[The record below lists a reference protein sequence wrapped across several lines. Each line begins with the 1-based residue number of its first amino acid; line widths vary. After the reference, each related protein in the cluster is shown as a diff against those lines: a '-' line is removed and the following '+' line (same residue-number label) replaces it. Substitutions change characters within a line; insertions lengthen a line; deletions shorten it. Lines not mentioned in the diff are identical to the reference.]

1 MAATWKKVHLDSE
14 NTTHGTI
21 TATLGDVSTEIAGG
35 TSLELV
41 VSDGASGAENQ
52 LKTRSITFG
61 AGAFAGA
68 PPTNFITN
76 NDDDTM
82 NGDLTLDNLILAS
95 DDDTTI
101 SVAGV
106 ASASNVP
113 GVEMNINAG
122 KGRGTGKGGD
132 IIFSVAPAGD
142 SGSTENSLAESLR
155 IKENKDVQFSG
166 DIVLPDV
173 SGSDTAGN
181 SITIKAGA
189 SNGNANGGS
198 ITFQTSLKDA
208 DGAAVV
214 NGFEDALVISAA
226 TTEGGEPTVTVSGD
240 LVVSGT
246 TTTVNTTNLEV
257 EDHIILVATNAS
269 PSPANGTAAGLEVE
283 TSATASKRPRFEW
296 TKDQGASNASTYD
309 GSGTAVGLTGWG
321 LKNHQETNQALFPI
335 AVMEFNGASADAPSG
350 NSAGIGSF
358 YFASSNIGTANGD
371 LYIRVK

>member
-21 TATLGDVSTEIAGG
+21 TATLGDVATEIAGG

-41 VSDGASGAENQ
+41 VSDGASGSENE

-76 NDDDTM
+76 NADDVLD
-82 NGDLTLDNLILAS
+82 GDLKVDNLILAH
-95 DDDTTI
+95 DDNSTI

-106 ASASNVP
+106 AEADNVA
-113 GVEMNINAG
+113 GVEMNINSG

-142 SGSTENSLAESLR
+142 SGNSENALAESLR
-155 IKENKDVQFSG
+155 IKQDKDVQFSG
-166 DIVLPDV
+166 DIVLPDA
-173 SGSDTAGN
+173 SGNNAAGD
-181 SITIKAGA
+181 SIVFHAGA
-189 SNGNANGGS
+189 STGSGIGGS
-198 ITFQTSLKDA
+198 ITFKTSVRDD
-208 DGAAVV
+208 DGTNVV
-214 NGFEDALVISAA
+214 NTFEDALTIAAA
-226 TTEGGEPTVTVSGD
+226 TTEGGEPTVTIAGD

-283 TSATASKRPRFEW
+283 TSTTASKRPRFEW
-296 TKDQGASNASTYD
+296 TRDQGASNASTYD
-309 GSGTAVGLTGWG
+309 GTGTAVGLTGWG

-335 AVMEFNGASADAPSG
+335 AVMEFNGASATAPTG